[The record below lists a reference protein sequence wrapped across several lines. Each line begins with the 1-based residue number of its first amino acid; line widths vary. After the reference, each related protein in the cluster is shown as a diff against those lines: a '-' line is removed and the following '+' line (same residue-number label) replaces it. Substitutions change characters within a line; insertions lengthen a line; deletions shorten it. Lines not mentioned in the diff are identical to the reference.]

1 MLKLFMKTVPVRLL
15 ITLPIILNIY
25 WGSFKKGR
33 RGNMK
38 KFLVILLTVALMAGS
53 LMACSKKEE
62 TKDTGSSSNNT
73 TTSTEDSKEVAKDEE
88 SSGNTQAASEE
99 IYFLNFKPEISEV
112 YDKIA
117 ADYEAETGVKV
128 KVYTAASGTYEQ
140 TLKSEI
146 AKSDPPTIFQIN
158 GPVGY
163 ESWKDYCM
171 DLKDTKLY
179 SYLSDK
185 SLAITSGDGVYG
197 IPYVVEGY
205 GIIYN
210 NAIMEK
216 YFALTDRATTVSS
229 MDEVNNFETLKA
241 VVEDMTAHKDE
252 LGIEGVFASTS
263 LLAGEQWRWQTHLAN
278 LPFYYEFK
286 ENTDYDNT
294 ILAGLAADEVEFKY
308 AQNYKNIFDLY
319 VENSCTPKGLLGSK
333 SVNDSMAE
341 FALGKCAMV
350 QNGNWAWSQISGVEG
365 NVVKEEDIKFLPIYT
380 GMAGEENQG
389 LCIGTENYFAIN
401 SKVSKEKQD
410 ASIAFLEWLFSSEKG
425 KSYVKN
431 DLGFIAPFNTFEED
445 EKPTDPLAR
454 EVLAWMEKDGVT
466 SVAWTFASFPSEDFK
481 NYFGDALLEYV
492 QGTKTW
498 DDVVT
503 VVKDS
508 WKSERAKTK

>member
-1 MLKLFMKTVPVRLL
+1 
-15 ITLPIILNIY
+15 
-25 WGSFKKGR
+25 
-33 RGNMK
+33 
-38 KFLVILLTVALMAGS
+38 
-53 LMACSKKEE
+53 
-62 TKDTGSSSNNT
+62 
-73 TTSTEDSKEVAKDEE
+73 
-88 SSGNTQAASEE
+88 
-99 IYFLNFKPEISEV
+99 
-112 YDKIA
+112 
-117 ADYEAETGVKV
+117 
-128 KVYTAASGTYEQ
+128 
-140 TLKSEI
+140 
-146 AKSDPPTIFQIN
+146 
-158 GPVGY
+158 
-163 ESWKDYCM
+163 
-171 DLKDTKLY
+171 
-179 SYLSDK
+179 
-185 SLAITSGDGVYG
+185 
-197 IPYVVEGY
+197 
-205 GIIYN
+205 
-210 NAIMEK
+210 MEK